1 MCVDE
6 EDHDSFVSGAPEAHQ
21 AQLSRTCPGVL
32 MPNGGLWVQNGS
44 VLIRME
50 NKINGKG
57 TIVLLAIIV
66 SSVSV
71 RLYASF

>member
-1 MCVDE
+1 
-6 EDHDSFVSGAPEAHQ
+6 
-21 AQLSRTCPGVL
+21 